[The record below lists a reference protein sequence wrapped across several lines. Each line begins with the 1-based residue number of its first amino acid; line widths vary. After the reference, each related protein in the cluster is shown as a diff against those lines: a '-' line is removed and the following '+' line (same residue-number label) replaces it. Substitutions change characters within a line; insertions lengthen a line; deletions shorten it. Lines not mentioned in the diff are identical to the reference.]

1 MRGSLLK
8 RRAPPTY
15 GGRPQSAGVS
25 ASAGIVV
32 ESKYVLD
39 ASVTAAGRSGMGR
52 CASAGRSRPLAA
64 DMVPPGML
72 AAIGESKAVAEMDAQ
87 LRGMTVRMRPASAV
101 ARLGSR
107 AHSSALGGSVALR
120 KEAWGGER
128 TTYQPIGGIGEE
140 EGSCLEDWTF
150 VRKLGQGASGFR
162 PATHSCPARLDVGH
176 GIIRFLKAIPVQI
189 TRPSTF
195 DAFYDV
201 CDFTRTALDTVLL
214 AR

>member
-1 MRGSLLK
+1 MKLSTRPSRRNGDSVDGDRMRGSVLK
-8 RRAPPTY
+8 RRAPPLY

-25 ASAGIVV
+25 GSAGLGL

-39 ASVTAAGRSGMGR
+39 ASVTAAGRSGVR

-64 DMVPPGML
+64 EMVPPGML

-87 LRGMTVRMRPASAV
+87 LRGMSGRMRPASAV

-107 AHSSALGGSVALR
+107 AHSAALGGSMVLR

-150 VRKLGQGASGFR
+150 VSKLGQGASGFR
-162 PATHSCPARLDVGH
+162 PATH
-176 GIIRFLKAIPVQI
+176 
-189 TRPSTF
+189 
-195 DAFYDV
+195 
-201 CDFTRTALDTVLL
+201 
-214 AR
+214 

>member
-52 CASAGRSRPLAA
+52 CASAGRTRPLAA

-107 AHSSALGGSVALR
+107 AHSSALGGSVELR

-128 TTYQPIGGIGEE
+128 TTYQPIGEIGEE

-162 PATHSCPARLDVGH
+162 PATHSLDVGH
-176 GIIRFLKAIPVQI
+176 VIISLKDATAVQ
-189 TRPSTF
+189 TKRPSTSK
-195 DAFYDV
+195 
-201 CDFTRTALDTVLL
+201 CVL
-214 AR
+214 